1 MQHACLR
8 AVLNRGAQQ
17 LYTIRAINLKALR
30 AFMRYLARMF
40 KSGNWRQELRA
51 LLKLAGPLIVN
62 NLAIAGIHFAD
73 AVMAGRLGA
82 ETLAAVAIGGSI
94 WFFGFT
100 VCLGILM
107 AISPIAA
114 RHYGAGNP
122 ELIGRYTR
130 QGIYF
135 ALIIAVIIIFAFHQ
149 WVGSALSAIGID
161 ASFRDMTKGYVLAI
175 VWGAPG
181 IFTFLALRFTTEG
194 IGITKPIMYASVSS
208 LIINVF
214 LNWVLMFGNLG
225 APALGAVGCG
235 IASAITMWTIMIGLG
250 IYMMTSKQYA
260 PLQIFVRVGK
270 LRPDVVKEILTLGVP
285 IAVTI
290 TAEAGLFNAV
300 SVLMGTRGAAIAA
313 AHQVAINFAMT
324 SFMIPLA
331 LSAAITVRVGHALGA
346 GDPQAARFSG
356 AIGLVTC
363 AMFMTVSA
371 IFMLFFRDTVV
382 MIYTN
387 DPAVSSIAI
396 SLLLA
401 AAIFQIGDGV
411 QIGAAGVLRGYKD
424 TRFPMVINVFAYWV
438 LAFPLAYMAAI
449 TYKAPPV
456 YTWGA
461 FNVGLWIA
469 AVLLTWRFVRLSRAH
484 LKPI

>member
-1 MQHACLR
+1 
-8 AVLNRGAQQ
+8 
-17 LYTIRAINLKALR
+17 
-30 AFMRYLARMF
+30 MRYLAPMF
-40 KSGNWRQELRA
+40 SQGKWRVELRA

-73 AVMAGRLGA
+73 AIMAGRLGA
-82 ETLAAVAIGGSI
+82 ETLAAVAVGGSV

-100 VCLGILM
+100 ICMGTLM

-114 RHYGAGNP
+114 RHFGAGNP

-130 QGIYF
+130 QGIYIGVF
-135 ALIIAVIIIFAFHQ
+135 VAAILILVFHQ
-149 WVGSALSAIGID
+149 YVGAALNAVGID
-161 ASFRDMTKGYVLAI
+161 PGFRSLTEGYVLAL

-181 IFTFLALRFTTEG
+181 IFVFLAFRFTTEG
-194 IGITKPIMYASVSS
+194 IGLTKPIMYASVSS
-208 LIINVF
+208 LAINVF

-235 IASAITMWTIMIGLG
+235 IASAITMWSIMIGLA
-250 IYMMTSKQYA
+250 IYIMCSKTYA
-260 PLQIFVRVGK
+260 PLKIFARVGK
-270 LRPDVVKEILTLGVP
+270 VRPDVIKEILILGLP

-324 SFMIPLA
+324 AFMVPLA
-331 LSAAITVRVGHALGA
+331 LSSAITVRVGHALGA
-346 GDPQAARFSG
+346 GNAQGARLSG

-363 AMFMTVSA
+363 AVFMTCSA
-371 IFMLFFRDTVV
+371 AFMLLFRDTVV
-382 MIYTN
+382 LLYTN
-387 DPAVSSIAI
+387 DPAVTSIAV

-411 QIGAAGVLRGYKD
+411 QIGAAGALRGYKD
-424 TRFPMVINVFAYWV
+424 TRFPMVINIFAYWV

-449 TYKAPPV
+449 TYKAAPV

-461 FNVGLWIA
+461 FIVGLWIA
-469 AVLLTWRFVRLSRAH
+469 AALLSWRFIRLSKAQ
-484 LKPI
+484 LNPV

>member
-1 MQHACLR
+1 M
-8 AVLNRGAQQ
+8 
-17 LYTIRAINLKALR
+17 LYR
-30 AFMRYLARMF
+30 ARMF
-40 KSGNWRQELRA
+40 RSGNWRQELKG
-51 LLKLAGPLIVN
+51 LLALAGPLIVN

-100 VCLGILM
+100 ICLGIMM

-114 RHYGAGNP
+114 RHFGAGNK

-130 QGIYF
+130 QGIYIG
-135 ALIIAVIIIFAFHQ
+135 LIVSTFIIIFLQFN
-149 WVGSALSAIGID
+149 VGSILVKIGID
-161 ASFRDMTKGYVLAI
+161 PSFRDMTESYVKAI

-194 IGITKPIMYASVSS
+194 IGETKPIMYASVAS
-208 LIINVF
+208 LLINVF
-214 LNWVLMFGNLG
+214 LNWVFMFGNLG

-235 IASAITMWTIMIGLG
+235 IASAITMWSIMIGLG
-250 IYMMTSKQYA
+250 LYMYRAKKYA
-260 PLQIFVRVGK
+260 PLNIFARVGK
-270 LRPDVVKEILTLGVP
+270 FRPDSIKEILVLGVP

-324 SFMIPLA
+324 TFMIPLA

-346 GDPQAARFSG
+346 GNPTAARFSG
-356 AIGLVTC
+356 AVGLVTC
-363 AMFMTVSA
+363 ALFMTCSA
-371 IFMLFFRDTVV
+371 AFMLMFREFVV
-382 MIYTN
+382 LIYTN
-387 DPAVSSIAI
+387 DPAVTSIAI

-401 AAIFQIGDGV
+401 AAIFQIGDGI

-424 TRFPMVINVFAYWV
+424 TRFPMVINVFAYCL

-449 TYKAPPV
+449 TYQAPPV

-461 FNVGLWIA
+461 FIVGLWVA
-469 AVLLTWRFVRLSRAH
+469 AVLLTWRFARLSKAE
-484 LKPI
+484 IGVT

>member
-1 MQHACLR
+1 
-8 AVLNRGAQQ
+8 
-17 LYTIRAINLKALR
+17 
-30 AFMRYLARMF
+30 MRYLARMF
-40 KSGNWRQELRA
+40 RSGNWRQELEA
-51 LLKLAGPLIVN
+51 LLRLAGPLIVN

-82 ETLAAVAIGGSI
+82 ESLAAVAIGGSI

-100 VCLGILM
+100 ICLGILM

-130 QGIYF
+130 QGVYF
-135 ALIIAVIIIFAFHQ
+135 GIIIAIAIIVAFHQ
-149 WVGSALSAIGID
+149 WVGSALHAVGID
-161 ASFRDMTKGYVLAI
+161 ESFRDLTQSYVLAL

-181 IFTFLALRFTTEG
+181 IFIFLALRFTTEG
-194 IGITKPIMYASVSS
+194 IGETKPIMYASVAS
-208 LIINVF
+208 LVINVF

-235 IASAITMWTIMIGLG
+235 IASAITMWSIMIGLG
-250 IYMMTSKQYA
+250 IYMYRAKKYA
-260 PLQIFVRVGK
+260 PLKIFARVGK
-270 LRPDVVKEILTLGVP
+270 LRPESVKEILVLGVP
-285 IAVTI
+285 IAVMI

-324 SFMIPLA
+324 TFMIPLA
-331 LSAAITVRVGHALGA
+331 LSAAITVRVSHALGA
-346 GDPQAARFSG
+346 GNPVAARFSG
-356 AIGLVTC
+356 VVGLATC
-363 AMFMTVSA
+363 A
-371 IFMLFFRDTVV
+371 IFMTCSAAFMLMFRDTVV
-382 MIYTN
+382 LIYTN

-424 TRFPMVINVFAYWV
+424 TRFPMAINIFSYWV

-449 TYKAPPV
+449 TYRAPPV
-456 YTWGA
+456 YTWVA
-461 FNVGLWIA
+461 FIVGLWVA
-469 AVLLTWRFVRLSRAH
+469 AVLLTWRFVRRSRAEI
-484 LKPI
+484 KPA

>member
-1 MQHACLR
+1 
-8 AVLNRGAQQ
+8 
-17 LYTIRAINLKALR
+17 
-30 AFMRYLARMF
+30 MRYLAQVFR
-40 KSGNWRQELRA
+40 SGNWRQEFRA
-51 LLKLAGPLIVN
+51 LLTLAGPLIVN

-73 AVMAGRLGA
+73 AVMAGRIGA

-100 VCLGILM
+100 ICLGILM

-135 ALIIAVIIIFAFHQ
+135 ALIIAVIIIVAFHFL
-149 WVGSALSAIGID
+149 VGDALGAIGID
-161 ASFRDMTKGYVLAI
+161 AGFRGLTESYVLAI

-181 IFTFLALRFTTEG
+181 IFVFLALRFTTEG
-194 IGITKPIMYASVSS
+194 IGETKPIMYASVAS
-208 LIINVF
+208 LVINVF

-225 APALGAVGCG
+225 APALGAAGCG
-235 IASAITMWTIMIGLG
+235 IASAITMWLMMIGLG
-250 IYMMTSKQYA
+250 VYMYRAKKYA
-260 PLQIFVRVGK
+260 PLKIFARVGK
-270 LRPDVVKEILTLGVP
+270 FRPESVKEILVLGVP

-331 LSAAITVRVGHALGA
+331 LSAAITIRVGHALGA
-346 GDPQAARFSG
+346 GNPSAARFSG
-356 AIGLVTC
+356 AIGLMIC
-363 AMFMTVSA
+363 ALFMTCSA
-371 IFMLFFRDTVV
+371 AFMLMFRDTVV
-382 MIYTN
+382 LIYTN
-387 DPAVSSIAI
+387 DPAVTSIAV

-411 QIGAAGVLRGYKD
+411 QIGAAGALRGYKD

-438 LAFPLAYMAAI
+438 LAFPLAYMAAV

-461 FNVGLWIA
+461 FIVGLWVA
-469 AVLLTWRFVRLSRAH
+469 AVLLTWRFFRLSKAE
-484 LKPI
+484 LATA